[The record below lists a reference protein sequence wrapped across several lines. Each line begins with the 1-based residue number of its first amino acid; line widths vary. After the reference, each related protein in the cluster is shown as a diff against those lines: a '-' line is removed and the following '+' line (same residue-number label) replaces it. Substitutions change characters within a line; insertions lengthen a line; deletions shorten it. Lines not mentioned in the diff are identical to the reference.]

1 VRCPKIVIAATAFL
15 GLSPMASSEAAAA
28 EPQVSFV
35 VKDGWVPFTL
45 TRGDIP
51 VPDATVRVYDAQGSM
66 FGEGETGSEG
76 RGEFP
81 LPRGDLFRVEIK
93 IGDRT
98 ADMIQLT
105 KVEDRVVPSS
115 VLLSF
120 GLAPCCR
127 VATKATGSGTV
138 RQGTPED
145 ATLIPPSIWVKAGG
159 GIILT
164 LLGAA
169 VIVTAFRSNRP
180 VLKETE

>member
-1 VRCPKIVIAATAFL
+1 MRCSKIMISVTTLL
-15 GLSPMASSEAAAA
+15 GFALIASSSAKAV
-28 EPQVSFV
+28 EPQAAFV
-35 VKDGWVPFTL
+35 VSDGWVSFTL
-45 TRGDIP
+45 TRDDKP
-51 VPDATVRVYDAQGSM
+51 VPDAVVRVYDEQGRM

-81 LPRGDLFRVEIK
+81 LPRGNLFRVEIK

-98 ADMIQLT
+98 ADMIPLT
-105 KVEDRVVPSS
+105 KVEDRVVPST

-127 VATKATGSGTV
+127 FETKATGYGTI
-138 RQGTPED
+138 RQGTPAD

-169 VIVTAFRSNRP
+169 VIVTACRSNRTVP
-180 VLKETE
+180 KETE